1 MSGKIS
7 KKLVQQ
13 FVWYRVF
20 LYFCTHQN
28 LKIMK
33 YTLLLVATF
42 AVLTGCRR
50 ANPEIVS
57 AELVPINVGD
67 VVADSAMQQLIA
79 PYKTAQAVEMNVVVG
94 ESDQLMRAELPEG
107 LLNAFVSDAML
118 AFGNALKPTD
128 MAITN
133 FGGLRNDLPQGA
145 VTVGHVLQIM
155 PFDNALVFVELK
167 GTDVRRLAD
176 AVAAKGGEV
185 ETGMALTIRNGKAE
199 NVLVGGQPIDDE
211 RIYRIITTDYLS
223 YGNDHLEPLADHIHI
238 EVIGTMLR
246 DALINHIRRETEAG
260 HIIHTNLKHQIHV
273 EK

>member
-1 MSGKIS
+1 MRKI
-7 KKLVQQ
+7 
-13 FVWYRVF
+13 
-20 LYFCTHQN
+20 
-28 LKIMK
+28 
-33 YTLLLVATF
+33 LLMIAAVALLG
-42 AVLTGCRR
+42 ACRR

-57 AELVPINVGD
+57 AELVPITAD
-67 VVADSAMQQLIA
+67 SVVADSAMLQLIA
-79 PYKTAQAVEMNVVVG
+79 PYKTAQAVEMNVVIG

-155 PFDNALVFVELK
+155 PFDNALVFIELK
-167 GTDVRRLAD
+167 GADMRRLAD
-176 AVAAKGGEV
+176 AIAAKGGEV
-185 ETGMALTIRNGKAE
+185 ETGMTLTIRNGKAE
-199 NVLVGGQPIDDE
+199 NVSVGGCPIDDE

-223 YGNDHLEPLADHIHI
+223 YGSDHLEPLADYTHI
-238 EVIGTMLR
+238 EGLGTMLR
-246 DALINHIRRETEAG
+246 DALTNYIRRETEAG
-260 HIIHTNLKHQIHV
+260 HIIHANLKHQIHV